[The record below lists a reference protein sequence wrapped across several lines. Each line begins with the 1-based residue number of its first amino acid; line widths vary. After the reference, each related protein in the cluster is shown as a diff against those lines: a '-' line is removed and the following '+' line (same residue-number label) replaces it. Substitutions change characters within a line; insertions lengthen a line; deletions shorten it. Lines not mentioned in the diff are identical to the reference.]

1 MRRVRTVKKVEN
13 NNKLTII
20 KSIRWIDIIE
30 KGIQLQSDYY
40 DKFGAVAET
49 EQKNYI
55 QPTTLFLWPFYF
67 SDKSGQFNRYY
78 QLQCFTHNAF
88 RFWWVKSRI
97 SLI

>member
-40 DKFGAVAET
+40 DKFGVEAET
-49 EQKNYI
+49 EQKNYYSANNSFSL
-55 QPTTLFLWPFYF
+55 TVLFF
-67 SDKSGQFNRYY
+67 GQKR
-78 QLQCFTHNAF
+78 T
-88 RFWWVKSRI
+88 I
-97 SLI
+97 